1 MLFAVLDDI
10 ECIFL
15 TISMIETNKNNIIKI
30 LNNFKNNIYSDE
42 FDDKKHVLYYNIPV
56 SFNLYT
62 LTELLDEIL
71 TKYPKTRYILKIS
84 YKNKEYFSSIRI
96 NKKGKKITTK
106 KQTKLLSIL

>member
-1 MLFAVLDDI
+1 MVFAILDDI

-15 TISMIETNKNNIIKI
+15 TISMLETNKNNVINI

-42 FDDKKHVLYYNIPV
+42 FDEEKYLLYYNIPV
-56 SFNLYT
+56 SVNIYA
-62 LTELLDEIL
+62 LTELLDEVL
-71 TKYPKTRYILKIS
+71 TKYPKTRYILMIT
-84 YKNKEYFSSIRI
+84 YKNKKYFSSIRI